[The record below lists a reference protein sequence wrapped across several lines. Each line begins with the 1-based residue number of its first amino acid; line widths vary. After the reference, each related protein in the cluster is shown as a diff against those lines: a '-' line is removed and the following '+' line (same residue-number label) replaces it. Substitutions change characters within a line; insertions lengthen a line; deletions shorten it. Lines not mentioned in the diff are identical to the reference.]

1 MDLQDPVRARGV
13 ELRRLRGNGAFN
25 SSLPPKTFAGF
36 LAATVA
42 LFLISFLSYRSLES
56 RSEAS
61 QRVTQTLE
69 VTQQVTALMS
79 SLKDAETGER
89 GFLLTGADS
98 FLEPYTAAVAALPGE
113 LAAARRA
120 ISNSVQQQRLDT
132 LEELTKRKMEETAQ
146 SIDLKRSGK
155 AAPGMALQR
164 AERGR
169 RLMDQIRALAAEMS
183 ET

>member
-1 MDLQDPVRARGV
+1 
-13 ELRRLRGNGAFN
+13 
-25 SSLPPKTFAGF
+25 
-36 LAATVA
+36 
-42 LFLISFLSYRSLES
+42 
-56 RSEAS
+56 
-61 QRVTQTLE
+61 
-69 VTQQVTALMS
+69 MS

-113 LAAARRA
+113 LAAARRS

-132 LEELTKRKMEETAQ
+132 LEELTERKMEETAQ

-155 AAPGMALQR
+155 AAPGMDLQR

-169 RLMDQIRALAAEMS
+169 RLVDQIRALAAEMG
-183 ET
+183 ETERKQLELRSKEWEDAITLSAAVTWGGSALLLFLVIAAAAMSSRDFREQRVVQ